1 MVDKKTIPCDVCG
14 KSFDSSKALEKHKD
28 SAHNDTSKLEAIGR
42 HKTRS
47 VLHSKKLV
55 IAATIGILLAISA
68 SLGVY
73 STMGINSNS
82 QNGLT
87 IDGIPCNTMEQLQ
100 FHIHAHL
107 DVFVN
112 GHSIYIPPQIGIVD
126 DKCIYWLH
134 THDSTGIIHIESPS
148 KRDFTLGQFFQ
159 IWKSKLNNS
168 STFEAILGGKLVPIV
183 YVNGNKVPS
192 SINYKDVKL
201 NAHDEIAVIYGKPP
215 NSIPSKY
222 SFPEGL

>member
-28 SAHNDTSKLEAIGR
+28 SAHNDTSKLEAIGLDT
-42 HKTRS
+42 TRS

-68 SLGVY
+68 GVGVY

-100 FHIHAHL
+100 FHIHDLPYSASL
-107 DVFVN
+107 GKSYYIYFPGYR
-112 GHSIYIPPQIGIVD
+112 GHSCLQ
-126 DKCIYWLH
+126 
-134 THDSTGIIHIESPS
+134 E
-148 KRDFTLGQFFQ
+148 
-159 IWKSKLNNS
+159 
-168 STFEAILGGKLVPIV
+168 E
-183 YVNGNKVPS
+183 
-192 SINYKDVKL
+192 
-201 NAHDEIAVIYGKPP
+201 
-215 NSIPSKY
+215 
-222 SFPEGL
+222 